1 MTKHPTLWARAAEDR
16 RWTTVVLAVL
26 CIALV
31 AWTFRVAV
39 GGSLFRL
46 QKIEVV
52 GVGEPHAE
60 RAGLRSGTKR
70 SVSMANPRTGA

>member
-1 MTKHPTLWARAAEDR
+1 MEARAAEDR

-46 QKIEVV
+46 KIEVV

-60 RAGLRSGTKR
+60 LVRVYAAEPSGQYLWR
-70 SVSMANPRTGA
+70 IQEQRVAQASA